1 MANKLVINTGEIT
14 IPIERNGVNVG
25 NISFNPESVEFAEAF
40 IKLLESLEEKSR
52 ELEDKAKEIELV
64 VEDDEDT
71 EDELQIPK
79 NAKENVELWKDVS
92 TYLRSEIDVLFG
104 ENTSNIVFGS
114 DNSLDMFFQF
124 FDGITPFVAQGREG
138 KVEEYLNRA
147 QRRSG
152 KSVLK

>member
-52 ELEDKAKEIELV
+52 ELETKAKELESLS
-64 VEDDEDT
+64 EDEDS
-71 EDELQIPK
+71 ESELQIPK

-114 DNSLDMFFQF
+114 VNSLDMFFQF
-124 FDGITPFVAQGREG
+124 FDGITPFVAQGRVG

-147 QRRSG
+147 QRRAG
-152 KSVLK
+152 KTVLK

>member
-25 NISFNPESVEFAEAF
+25 NISFNPESVEFAESY
-40 IKLLESLEEKSR
+40 IKLLESLEQKTK
-52 ELEDKAKEIELV
+52 ELEAKAKELESLS
-64 VEDDEDT
+64 EDEDS
-71 EDELQIPK
+71 ENEIQIPK
-79 NAKENVELWKDVS
+79 NAKENIELWKDVS
-92 TYLRSEIDVLFG
+92 TYLRSEIDILFG

-114 DNSLDMFFQF
+114 NNSLDMFFQF
-124 FDGITPFVAQGREG
+124 FDGIAPFVAEGREG

-147 QRRSG
+147 QRRAG